1 MLLHEF
7 PGQCLSTNRRLQSC
21 EGCRLSNKK
30 CTRTPVD
37 EGGCSRCQKKG
48 IACVYSK
55 NSTRSK
61 AYRELKEKKKLGLLG
76 DTSDGLG
83 VRQSPPVEPNI
94 ESVAGPSTIAGP
106 SPFVSRPGP
115 FAPPQVQEP
124 LPNHESN
131 APQARTN
138 LHPYTRPPMG
148 PSRILPP
155 IDPSFA
161 PRRVASTGDLPWSP
175 ATPHQQQPPIYQPFS
190 QPLYR
195 PSPATQPIPEQTM
208 RRNDVFFAA
217 RPHSI
222 SVSNNG
228 GLTPSR
234 AFQPPTPTRVASMN
248 DKILMRAFPQSQ
260 QFEEPS
266 SYVASML
273 PLSMRQQQPT
283 GQEQQLCSPASSNGI
298 IPVQHQVEENAKQEP
313 ATILSPKVKA
323 ADDIVLNLAQELVS
337 FSRAESSMSIS
348 KLVD

>member
-61 AYRELKEKKKLGLLG
+61 AYRELKEKKKLGL
-76 DTSDGLG
+76 
-83 VRQSPPVEPNI
+83 RQSPPVEPNI

-115 FAPPQVQEP
+115 
-124 LPNHESN
+124 LLHHSN

-195 PSPATQPIPEQTM
+195 PSPAAQPIPEQTM

-260 QFEEPS
+260 QFEDPS
-266 SYVASML
+266 SRRECKA
-273 PLSMRQQQPT
+273 RT
-283 GQEQQLCSPASSNGI
+283 
-298 IPVQHQVEENAKQEP
+298 
-313 ATILSPKVKA
+313 ATILSPK
-323 ADDIVLNLAQELVS
+323 ELVS